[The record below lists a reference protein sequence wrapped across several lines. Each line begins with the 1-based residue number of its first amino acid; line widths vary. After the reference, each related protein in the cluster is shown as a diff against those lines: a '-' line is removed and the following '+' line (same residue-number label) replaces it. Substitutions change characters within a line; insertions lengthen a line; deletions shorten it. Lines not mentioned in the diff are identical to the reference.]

1 MQKPSFPLAA
11 LGFAAAAA
19 PAVASEGGGLG
30 QALIQPQI
38 GIIFWTLLTFV
49 LMVVILR
56 KVAWKPL
63 LGALDAREQSIR
75 SSHEQARIDRETAE
89 ELLRQH
95 RDLLAE
101 ARRERAHA
109 VEQGRQDAEKVKAE
123 IMDEARKQRDQL
135 MQQTEAQ
142 LDAGLRQARAELLG
156 EAADLAI
163 LAAQKLLAKTLD
175 EPSHRKLVEDYL
187 ADLERSG
194 DSLPS

>member
-38 GIIFWTLLTFV
+38 GTIFWTLLTFA
-49 LMVVILR
+49 LMVLILG

-75 SSHEQARIDRETAE
+75 ASQEQASADRKTAE
-89 ELLRQH
+89 ELLQQH

-109 VEQGRQDAEKVKAE
+109 VDQGRQDAEKVKAE

-135 MQQTEAQ
+135 MQQTGAQ
-142 LDAGLRQARAELLG
+142 LEAGLRQARAELRG

-163 LAAQKLLAKTLD
+163 LAAQKLLAQTLD
-175 EPSHRKLVEDYL
+175 DSSHRKLVEDYL

>member
-11 LGFAAAAA
+11 LVFAAAAA
-19 PAVASEGGGLG
+19 PAAASEGGGLG

-38 GIIFWTLLTFV
+38 GTIFWTLLTFAAMV
-49 LMVVILR
+49 LILR
-56 KVAWKPL
+56 KVAWNPL

-75 SSHEQARIDRETAE
+75 GSHERASADREAAE
-89 ELLRQH
+89 ELLQQH

-109 VEQGRQDAEKVKAE
+109 VDQGRQDAEKVRAE
-123 IMDEARKQRDQL
+123 IMDEARRQRDQL
-135 MQQTEAQ
+135 MQQTAAQ
-142 LDAGLRQARAELLG
+142 LDAGLRQARAELRG

-175 EPSHRKLVEDYL
+175 DPTHRRLVEDYL

>member
-1 MQKPSFPLAA
+1 MQKRSFRLAV

-19 PAVASEGGGLG
+19 PAAASEGGGLG

-38 GIIFWTLLTFV
+38 GTIFWTLLTFAV
-49 LMVVILR
+49 MIVILG

-75 SSHEQARIDRETAE
+75 ASQEQARADRETAE
-89 ELLRQH
+89 GLLQQQ

-109 VEQGRQDAEKVKAE
+109 VDQGREDAEKVKAE

-142 LDAGLRQARAELLG
+142 LDAGLRQARAVLRG

-175 EPSHRKLVEDYL
+175 EPTHRKLVEDYL